1 MTQVDGKTSVTKT
14 NLYRARRRHSPP
26 INPRTDTG
34 LAYCT
39 NIATIAPA
47 RLQFGRRFTEA
58 AASPDPAAAN
68 LFDFLTQRLTATWT
82 NLGCQDLTHQG
93 PPTVGG
99 APNAAAATTTAATTT
114 AATTT
119 AATTTNARTTTP
131 PTK

>member
-1 MTQVDGKTSVTKT
+1 MTQVDGKINITKT
-14 NLYRARRRHSPP
+14 NLYRAGVDMPAV
-26 INPRTDTG
+26 NPRTDDG
-34 LAYCT
+34 LTYCR

-47 RLQFGRRFTEA
+47 RLQLDRAFTES

-68 LFDFLTQRLTATWT
+68 LFDFLTQRLTATWA
-82 NLGCQDLTHQG
+82 NLGCQNLTHQG

-99 APNAAAATTTAATTT
+99 APTTAATTT

-119 AATTTNARTTTP
+119 TSTP